1 MMKQPKYSNL
11 ETYKLLV
18 FDLYLQAQKNGGYI
32 TAHDVRS
39 CCSSYKL
46 DTHFV
51 GKGLRKIEV
60 LIPEPVAKSK
70 KLRLRWAAEVPND
83 DMIKRLFDEVYL
95 MRHIETERI
104 RRERKEKKALM
115 QAQVSRH
122 LFDADAVE
130 VPVEVQVDPS
140 EDAWC
145 LKFPD
150 EKQYFSAFGLEVM
163 RKIGRMF
170 CIESIKNELD
180 GQ

>member
-1 MMKQPKYSNL
+1 MMKQPRYSNL

-46 DTHFV
+46 DQNFV

-60 LIPEPVAKSK
+60 LIPEPLAKSK

-83 DMIKRLFDEVYL
+83 GMIKTLFDEVYL
-95 MRHIETERI
+95 MRHIETERM

-115 QAQVSRH
+115 QAQVSER
-122 LFDADAVE
+122 LFDADAAE
-130 VPVEVQVDPS
+130 VPVEVQVSPS

-170 CIESIKNELD
+170 CIESIKSELD